1 MKSRIIPAVAAA
13 LLALEFTAIS
23 PAPAEATTPA
33 NPWVGVW
40 QGDLDGQPGVIVTLG
55 TDNGALQGTIVFNV
69 VSRNTG
75 GPAQVIGHDAHAMAH
90 LQSSDNT
97 LAFDVMRKSDQRDL
111 HITLHLTADG
121 KAQLTCPDCGGGPL
135 TELERLH

>member
-1 MKSRIIPAVAAA
+1 MMSRIIPAAAA
-13 LLALEFTAIS
+13 TLLAFASATAQS
-23 PAPAEATTPA
+23 ASPA

-55 TDNGALQGTIVFNV
+55 TDTGALQGTIVFNV

-75 GPAQVIGHDAHAMAH
+75 GPAHVIGHDAHALAH
-90 LQSSDNT
+90 LQSDADT
-97 LAFDVMRKSDQRDL
+97 LAFDVVRRSDQHDL
-111 HITLHLTADG
+111 HITLHRTAEG